1 MDRSLRRLGQL
12 LVIMGALLGA
22 VLGVALA
29 LIVNNAETS
38 GPVAASG
45 RAVAAAVSTSPPSNR
60 SPATRE
66 ASSQDP
72 ADDTTAAG
80 TRRAESAGR
89 ADPQAGKADKHHK
102 GKPDGHGNDKPGKDK
117 GKGK

>member
-1 MDRSLRRLGQL
+1 VDRSLRRLGQL

-29 LIVNNAETS
+29 LIVNNADSS

-45 RAVAAAVSTSPPSNR
+45 RAVSAAVSTSPPSSR
-60 SPATRE
+60 PPAARE

-72 ADDTTAAG
+72 VDDSTAAG

-89 ADPQAGKADKHHK
+89 ADQQDAKPDKHRK
-102 GKPDGHGNDKPGKDK
+102 GKPDGRGNDKPGK

>member
-1 MDRSLRRLGQL
+1 
-12 LVIMGALLGA
+12 MGTLLGA

-38 GPVAASG
+38 GPVAESG
-45 RAVAAAVSTSPPSNR
+45 RAVAAAVSTSPPSSR
-60 SPATRE
+60 PPAALE

-72 ADDTTAAG
+72 VDDTTAAG

-89 ADPQAGKADKHHK
+89 ADPQAGKADKHRK
-102 GKPDGHGNDKPGKDK
+102 GKPDGRGNDKPSK
-117 GKGK
+117 GK